1 MLAIDLNADLG
12 ESFGA
17 YKMGSDEELMKY
29 ITSANIACGMHGGDP
44 IVINNTILMAKAH
57 KVNIG
62 AHPSYPDLQG
72 FGRRDMVLSEIEIE
86 CFVLYQIG
94 AVDAFCRANSV
105 ELKHTKPHGALYN
118 AASKDL
124 NIALSIASAIKKFNN
139 NTILVGLANSK
150 FIQAGKEVGIKVA
163 KEVFADRAYDDSG
176 FLVPRKVPGSVITDI
191 DLAVNQALQIVK
203 YKKVQTISGK
213 IIDIQGDTIC
223 VHGDNPK
230 AKDLLDSL
238 FYVFKKEGIEIL
250 PLCEIVNGV

>member
-17 YKMGSDEELMKY
+17 YKIGSDEKLMKY

-72 FGRRDMVLSEIEIE
+72 FGRRDMALSEFEIE

-94 AVDAFCRANSV
+94 AVYAFCRANSV
-105 ELKHTKPHGALYN
+105 ELKHVKPHGALYN
-118 AASKDL
+118 AAAKNL
-124 NIALSIASAIKKFNN
+124 NIAIAIANAVRRFNN
-139 NTILVGLANSK
+139 NVILVGLANSK
-150 FIQAGKEVGIKVA
+150 LIEAGREVGVKVA

-176 FLVPRKVPGSVITDI
+176 FLVPRKVSGSVITDI
-191 DLAVNQALQIVK
+191 DLAVDQALQIVK
-203 YKKVQTISGK
+203 YKKVQTNSGK

-238 FYVFKKEGIEIL
+238 FYVFKKEDITIL
-250 PLCEIVNGV
+250 PLSEIVNGV